1 MGGGGGRV
9 GLVSGPSARRLD
21 IALCRRPS
29 PSPPSPTSTCST
41 EVSVLPA
48 PALGPK
54 GSCPGKRLPQA
65 LLDTA
70 VTIGSDPGV
79 WQEAQQTSPG

>member
-1 MGGGGGRV
+1 M
-9 GLVSGPSARRLD
+9 
-21 IALCRRPS
+21 ALRRRPS
-29 PSPPSPTSTCST
+29 PSSPCLPHQHLLDRGLCAPSPRTR
-41 EVSVLPA
+41 P
-48 PALGPK
+48 PK

-70 VTIGSDPGV
+70 VSIGSDPGV